1 MNSKERVLTAVGL
14 GQPDRVPLDFS
25 ANPATLARLHRD
37 LGTTTHREL
46 LDRLHVDIL
55 DLRGVV
61 DPVYRGPIPKERSLH
76 GDVKE
81 NFWGWRTKVMQTAM
95 GPEECYVD
103 FVLSGA
109 TSIEQLAAHP
119 WPEPD
124 WFDFTGFA
132 ERLDADAWRDLAIM
146 ASGASVWQHPTFLR
160 GLERLL
166 IDLLE
171 ASELASYLMDRFTDF
186 YVAYFDR
193 MFTAAAGRIDILRI
207 ADDLGMQ
214 HGLLISPRLFDRYFA
229 PRLAKLVE
237 MAHSHGVKVMFH
249 SCGAIVPFI
258 ERIIALGVDILD
270 PLQVAADGMDPQG
283 IKQRFGSRICLH
295 GAIDT
300 QYVLPRG
307 TSEDVSNAVRQMV
320 AILGAGGGF
329 ILAPTHVLQTDV
341 STENVLALYET
352 AHSIGGRRAPHLL
365 TACEMGA

>member
-25 ANPATLARLHRD
+25 ANAATLARLHRD
-37 LGTTTHREL
+37 MGTTTHREL

-61 DPVYRGPIPKERSLH
+61 DPIYRGPVPKERSLP

-171 ASELASYLMDRFTDF
+171 APELASYLMDRFTDF

-193 MFTAAAGRIDILRI
+193 MFTEAG
-207 ADDLGMQ
+207 G
-214 HGLLISPRLFDRYFA
+214 PDRY
-229 PRLAKLVE
+229 P
-237 MAHSHGVKVMFH
+237 AHCRRPGHAARV
-249 SCGAIVPFI
+249 
-258 ERIIALGVDILD
+258 VDQ
-270 PLQVAADGMDPQG
+270 P
-283 IKQRFGSRICLH
+283 
-295 GAIDT
+295 T
-300 QYVLPRG
+300 
-307 TSEDVSNAVRQMV
+307 AVRP
-320 AILGAGGGF
+320 LLRPTSGEAG
-329 ILAPTHVLQTDV
+329 
-341 STENVLALYET
+341 
-352 AHSIGGRRAPHLL
+352 
-365 TACEMGA
+365 